1 VPINSQQLL
10 YRESRVKP
18 VIFVRSAPARWVA
31 LGMLLSLCCNATP
44 AIAAKLT
51 DKQRTQIEEPR
62 PAGLPSDAQLEAA
75 HAVIGKIDIDPR
87 NIFEES
93 DPRENKG
100 LYRLADRLH
109 VRTKPSTIRAQLLFR
124 SGDRYSAERL
134 AETERNLRKLVFIYD
149 AKVFPVRYADGKV
162 DVMVITRDVWT
173 LSPSIS
179 FGRSG
184 GTNSTSY
191 SLQEEN
197 FLGWG
202 KDLEIGRQ
210 SNVDRTSN
218 IAEYSDPS
226 VLGSRWTGAL
236 AYVDSSDGNQ
246 RIAQLSRPFY
256 ALDTQWSAT
265 LSGQTYDRTVSRYF
279 LGNIVDQFNNDEKTY
294 LIEGGVSTGLVD
306 GWSRRL
312 KFGMYYDRN
321 DFLPTP
327 ATTLPAK
334 PLPPDR
340 TLSYPFVGFDI
351 IQDRYG
357 KAGDENQIGK
367 TEDLYYGTEVTGEVG
382 YSDAAFGANHDA
394 LMVKSAVV
402 HGLEWPHE
410 QQLFLN
416 WDLSSRLE
424 SDHARNLISDAAVRY
439 YWRWRPDWLLY
450 GSLSGTVTHLL
461 DPDVQLLLGG
471 DNGLRGYPLRYEA
484 GTSRGLLTVEQRV
497 FTDWYPFRLIR
508 VGAAAFA
515 DVGRTWGSGVVG
527 NSDLGLLSDVGLG
540 LRLGNARSGLGNVL
554 HLDIALPLKEVPGN
568 HKIQLLV
575 QTMQSF

>member
-18 VIFVRSAPARWVA
+18 VIFVRSTHARWVA
-31 LGMLLSLCCNATP
+31 LGMLLSLCCNAAP

-51 DKQRTQIEEPR
+51 DKQRTEIEEPR
-62 PAGLPSDAQLEAA
+62 PAGLPSDAELEAA

-124 SGDRYSAERL
+124 SGDRYRAERL

-246 RIAQLSRPFY
+246 RSAQLSRPFY

-294 LIEGGVSTGLVD
+294 LIEGGVSTGLID

-312 KFGMYYDRN
+312 LFGMYYDRN

-540 LRLGNARSGLGNVL
+540 LRLGNVRSGLGNVL